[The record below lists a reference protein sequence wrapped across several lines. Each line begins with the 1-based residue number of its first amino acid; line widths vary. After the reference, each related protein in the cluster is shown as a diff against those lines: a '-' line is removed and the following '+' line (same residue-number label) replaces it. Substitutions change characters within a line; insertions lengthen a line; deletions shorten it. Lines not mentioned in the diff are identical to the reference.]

1 MYIYIYAFS
10 LFLRRTGRGSTW
22 LRHGFRSG
30 DTVPSPRQI
39 RRQHTWLWHAFH
51 PYPHDCMYTQSVSKA
66 DQSQNAWLQH
76 TISKA
81 ESKCMA
87 AVYYFQSRPETKC
100 MAAAYYFQARPETK
114 RMAPTYFPSSSKGP
128 DTVHLSRQRKA
139 LSQDQT
145 HNPRSVQKEPTD
157 AYEAKNSSV
166 SHFSTTVH
174 VQLCTTYSFH
184 TKGGKSAVC
193 CLTE

>member
-1 MYIYIYAFS
+1 
-10 LFLRRTGRGSTW
+10 
-22 LRHGFRSG
+22 
-30 DTVPSPRQI
+30 
-39 RRQHTWLWHAFH
+39 
-51 PYPHDCMYTQSVSKA
+51 MYTQSVSKA
-66 DQSQNAWLQH
+66 DQSQNAWLQY

-87 AVYYFQSRPETKC
+87 AVYYFQSRPESKCVAAVYYFQSRPESKCVAAAYYFQSRPESKCVAAAYYFQSRPETKC